1 MGAPCGRDLAKAGHR
16 VLTST
21 AGRSARSTQRAE
33 DAGMEPVT
41 DAVIAS
47 DADIFLSILP
57 PRDAIALAAR
67 FVAAHAALDAP
78 RDEPLVYADC
88 NAISPETTRMIERII
103 TAAGMRYVDASIV
116 GGPPNPETGY
126 KPRFYC
132 SGAHAEVLESLGET
146 LDVRVLSDEVGDAS
160 GLKMCYGAVTK
171 GISAIATQAL
181 VSSRALGV
189 EDALRAE
196 FASSLPDW
204 YPVFE
209 RAVGRV
215 PLKAHRWIGEME
227 EISSTFG
234 SVGMDPL
241 LFKGVANTYRFLAS
255 KGGDLLDPDL
265 APERRALSEALRT
278 LASALE
284 E

>member
-1 MGAPCGRDLAKAGHR
+1 
-16 VLTST
+16 
-21 AGRSARSTQRAE
+21 
-33 DAGMEPVT
+33 MEVVT
-41 DAVIAS
+41 DAVLAKE
-47 DADIFLSILP
+47 ADVFLSILP
-57 PRDAIALAAR
+57 PKDAVALAVR
-67 FVAAHAALDAP
+67 FVSAHAALDAP
-78 RDEPLVYADC
+78 RVDPLIYADC
-88 NAISPETTRMIERII
+88 NAVSPDTTRMMEQIV

-116 GGPPNPETGY
+116 GGPPNPDTEY

-132 SGAHAEVLESLGET
+132 SGAHAEALEALGET

-196 FASSLPDW
+196 FSSSLPDW

-209 RAVGRV
+209 RAIGRV
-215 PLKAHRWIGEME
+215 PLKAHRWVGEME
-227 EISSTFG
+227 EISTTFG

-241 LFKGVANTYRFLAS
+241 LFKGAANTYRFLAS
-255 KGGDLLDPDL
+255 KGGELLDPEL
-265 APERRALSEALRT
+265 APERRALSEALKT
-278 LASALE
+278 LAHALE
-284 E
+284 R